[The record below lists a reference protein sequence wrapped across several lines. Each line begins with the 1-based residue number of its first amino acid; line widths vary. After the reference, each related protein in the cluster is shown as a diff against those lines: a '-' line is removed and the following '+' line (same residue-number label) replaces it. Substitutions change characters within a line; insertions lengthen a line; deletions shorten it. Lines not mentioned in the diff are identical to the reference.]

1 MTAKERIDELRM
13 KKGWSLNRL
22 AEELGLTNTS
32 VYAWYK
38 KEGFNPSAQSIET
51 ACEVFGISM
60 TEFYSCVNCEQVG
73 QNETLLLDSF
83 RKVPLQEQEKVLQI
97 VKIFERK
104 E

>member
-38 KEGFNPSAQSIET
+38 KEGFNPSAQSIEK
-51 ACEVFGISM
+51 ACEVFAILFLALAAVLSEKSL
-60 TEFYSCVNCEQVG
+60 TTAFHS
-73 QNETLLLDSF
+73 
-83 RKVPLQEQEKVLQI
+83 VPPARSLRTNKTPS
-97 VKIFERK
+97 
-104 E
+104 